1 MKEQLT
7 LGTGFEKYSKTTRR
21 EKFLTEMDRIVP
33 WGELCALIAPV
44 YPKAGDGRP
53 PKELEM
59 MLRVYFLQQWFN
71 LSDPGVEEALYD
83 SVSMRRFAG
92 IDLGEMPVPD
102 ESTVL
107 RFRHLLEAHGLG
119 KKLFQQ
125 VHAYLERQG
134 IKVGTG
140 TIVDATI
147 ISAPPSTKNKDKS
160 RDPDMHQDEEGQSV
174 VFRDESAHRRG
185 QPDQGH
191 PRRGRH
197 PGECAR
203 FGVPPRPLA
212 WGGDPPVGGLGL
224 SRTNRGHPKAC
235 AQGQRPHEPSL
246 PVPGRRQ

>member
-21 EKFLTEMDRIVP
+21 EKFLTDMDRIVP

-107 RFRHLLEAHGLG
+107 RFRHLPRSTWAREETVPAGACLPGAPRH
-119 KKLFQQ
+119 
-125 VHAYLERQG
+125 QG
-134 IKVGTG
+134 GHRH
-140 TIVDATI
+140 DCRCHDHQR
-147 ISAPPSTKNKDKS
+147 SALD
-160 RDPDMHQDEEGQSV
+160 
-174 VFRDESAHRRG
+174 
-185 QPDQGH
+185 
-191 PRRGRH
+191 
-197 PGECAR
+197 
-203 FGVPPRPLA
+203 
-212 WGGDPPVGGLGL
+212 
-224 SRTNRGHPKAC
+224 
-235 AQGQRPHEPSL
+235 
-246 PVPGRRQ
+246 

>member
-160 RDPDMHQDEEGQSV
+160 RAT
-174 VFRDESAHRRG
+174 RTCTRR
-185 QPDQGH
+185 
-191 PRRGRH
+191 RRAISGIS
-197 PGECAR
+197 G
-203 FGVPPRPLA
+203 
-212 WGGDPPVGGLGL
+212 
-224 SRTNRGHPKAC
+224 
-235 AQGQRPHEPSL
+235 
-246 PVPGRRQ
+246 

>member
-1 MKEQLT
+1 
-7 LGTGFEKYSKTTRR
+7 
-21 EKFLTEMDRIVP
+21 MDRIVP
-33 WGELCALIAPV
+33 WGELSALIAPV

-107 RFRHLLEAHGLG
+107 RFRHLLEAHALG
-119 KKLFQQ
+119 EKLFEQ
-125 VHAYLERQG
+125 VHAYLECQG
-134 IKVGTG
+134 IKIGTG

-160 RDPDMHQDEEGQSV
+160 RDPDMHQTKKGNQWY
-174 VFRDESAHRRG
+174 
-185 QPDQGH
+185 
-191 PRRGRH
+191 
-197 PGECAR
+197 
-203 FGVPPRPLA
+203 FGMKTHIGVDSQTKLIHAVAPPRPLCMT
-212 WGGDPPVGGLGL
+212 
-224 SRTNRGHPKAC
+224 RCAC
-235 AQGQRPHEPSL
+235 PTSCT
-246 PVPGRRQ
+246 GRRHASGVTRPIKDSARLSESMLRRRETSPTVATGTRLW